1 MVTGTPMASSKKQ
14 PHVEQRVRAADGI
27 ELAVD
32 AWGHPNHPPV
42 ILLHGGGQTRHAW
55 KNTARA
61 LSDQGFRA
69 MAVDLRGHG
78 DSGWS
83 ADGGYS
89 MERFVSDLRCVAQ
102 SCQQPPVLIGASLG
116 GITGLLAEGE
126 GQTFL
131 AALVLVDV
139 TPTVQRS
146 GVEKIHQFMGANA
159 AEGFASVE
167 AAADTV
173 AAYLP
178 HRPRPKS
185 LAGLAKN
192 LRLHHDGRYR
202 WHWDPAMLNF
212 AAKLTPDISERLTTA
227 ASQLRLPVLLVRG
240 GGSELVSPADAEH
253 FMSLVPGARYVDI
266 ADAQHMVAG
275 DVNDHFGM
283 AVLEFLKTL
292 PESAG

>member
-1 MVTGTPMASSKKQ
+1 MSKSTHRA
-14 PHVEQRVRAADGI
+14 HVEQRIRTADGI
-27 ELAVD
+27 ELAAD
-32 AWGHPNHPPV
+32 AWGNPEHPPV

-61 LSDQGFRA
+61 LADQGFHA

-83 ADGGYS
+83 ADGVYS
-89 MERFVSDLRCVAQ
+89 MERFVSDLRCVAKAFR
-102 SCQQPPVLIGASLG
+102 QPPVLIGASLG

-126 GQTFL
+126 GPAFL

-159 AEGFASVE
+159 AEGFATIEE
-167 AAADTV
+167 AADIV

-178 HRPRPKS
+178 HRARPKS
-185 LAGLAKN
+185 LTGLEKN
-192 LRLHHDGRYR
+192 LRLHADGRYR

-212 AAKLTPDISERLTTA
+212 AESLTPDISQRLSTA
-227 ASQLRLPVLLVRG
+227 ASHLRLPVLLVRG

-253 FMSLVPGARYVDI
+253 FMSLVPGARFVDI
-266 ADAQHMVAG
+266 ADARHMVAG
-275 DVNDHFGM
+275 DVNDHFGV
-283 AVLEFLKTL
+283 AVLEFLQNL
-292 PESAG
+292 PATGCPQSVA

>member
-1 MVTGTPMASSKKQ
+1 MSKYKHRA
-14 PHVEQRVRAADGI
+14 HVEQRIRTADGI
-27 ELAVD
+27 ELAAD
-32 AWGHPNHPPV
+32 AWGNPDHPPV

-61 LSDQGFRA
+61 LAEQGFHA

-83 ADGGYS
+83 ADGVYS
-89 MERFVSDLRCVAQ
+89 MERFVSDLRCVAKAFR
-102 SCQQPPVLIGASLG
+102 QPPVLIGASLG

-126 GQTFL
+126 GPAFL

-159 AEGFASVE
+159 AEGFATIEE
-167 AAADTV
+167 AADSV

-178 HRPRPKS
+178 HRARPKS
-185 LAGLAKN
+185 LTGLEKN
-192 LRLHHDGRYR
+192 LRLHADGRYR

-212 AAKLTPDISERLTTA
+212 AESLTPDISQRLSTA
-227 ASQLRLPVLLVRG
+227 ASHLRLPVLLVRG

-253 FMSLVPGARYVDI
+253 FMSLVPGARFVDI
-266 ADAQHMVAG
+266 ADARHMVAG
-275 DVNDHFGM
+275 DVNDHFGV
-283 AVLEFLKTL
+283 AVLEFLQNL
-292 PESAG
+292 PATGCPQSVA